1 MKAVISLI
9 RKSPV
14 NSQHAA
20 RKTDFL
26 ISGDPIDP
34 NHL

>member
-1 MKAVISLI
+1 MKAIISLI

-20 RKTDFL
+20 RKTEFL
-26 ISGDPIDP
+26 ISRDIDP
-34 NHL
+34 NNL